1 MQVRSIL
8 TAAGLVAGLA
18 AFAAPLTPPLT
29 QRYKVTETNHQVVDL
44 SAIGQPEQTTHIVTS
59 YWITVTSAD
68 SAGGRT
74 LKLVVDSARG
84 DSIASP
90 QPIPPEIFDSARG
103 ITATAWLSGA
113 GALENLAG
121 VGERGAQA
129 ANLLKALYPKLKPQ
143 AKNGDQWTDTTETTG
158 LGSGMFGNAV
168 VRRVTNWVVNG
179 EETVNGT
186 KARKVDGAYSQSI
199 TGQTESGQ
207 GTMSVDG
214 TGTGTV
220 SYAMTADGR
229 PLRAAVV
236 LNLQLS
242 IVVPQVPEPIPVTAT
257 MNTVFTAIR

>member
-1 MQVRSIL
+1 MQVRAVL

-18 AFAAPLTPPLT
+18 AFAAPLTPPAT

-44 SAIGQPEQTTHIVTS
+44 TAFGQPEQTTHLVTS

-74 LKLVVDSARG
+74 LKLVVDSAHG
-84 DSIASP
+84 DTIISA

-103 ITATAWLSGA
+103 ITATAWLAPS
-113 GALENLAG
+113 GALEQLAG
-121 VGERGAQA
+121 VSDRGPQA

-143 AKNGDQWTDTTETTG
+143 AKNGDKWTDTTESTG
-158 LGSGMFGNAV
+158 LAGGMFGNV
-168 VRRVTNWVVNG
+168 QVRRVTNWAVNG
-179 EETVNGT
+179 EETINGT
-186 KARKVDGAYSQSI
+186 KGRKVDGAYSQSV
-199 TGQTESGQ
+199 TGETESGQ

-214 TGTGTV
+214 TGTGTA
-220 SYAMTADGR
+220 SYAFATDGR

-242 IVVPQVPEPIPVTAT
+242 IVVPQVPEPIPVTTAT
-257 MNTVFTAIR
+257 TTVFTPIR